1 MNNKQLYEELINMD
15 KEDVLNTISI
25 MIEFYSNVYET
36 DFYRVIKHLKKTH
49 RYLEKQNNS

>member
-15 KEDVLNTISI
+15 KEDILNTISI

-49 RYLEKQNNS
+49 RYLEKNNS